1 MLGNGKTG
9 ENKMIELV
17 RHALGFCGEHWH
29 PNIFHML
36 VGGSTISYVAFRVK
50 NIFGTKKKK

>member
-1 MLGNGKTG
+1 
-9 ENKMIELV
+9 MIEFV

-36 VGGSTISYVAFRVK
+36 VGGSTISYVAFRVR
-50 NIFGTKKKK
+50 NIFGTKKINKT

>member
-1 MLGNGKTG
+1 
-9 ENKMIELV
+9 MIEFV

-36 VGGSTISYVAFRVK
+36 VGGSTISYVAFRVR
-50 NIFGTKKKK
+50 NIFGTKKNK